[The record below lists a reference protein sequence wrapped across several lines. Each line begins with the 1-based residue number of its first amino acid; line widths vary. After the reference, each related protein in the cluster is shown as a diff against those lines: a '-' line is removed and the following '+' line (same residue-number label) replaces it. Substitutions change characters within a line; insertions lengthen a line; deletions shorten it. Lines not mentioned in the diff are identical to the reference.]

1 MGKSAGTRKKI
12 LVVDDDLQLCQ
23 LTSDIIDEHGYNA
36 ITANTTDEAFKRVY
50 ADNPDLIV
58 LDVWLPT
65 IGGLEFCRQIRHDEQ
80 LRHIPVLMLTVQDK
94 EMDKV
99 MGLEMGADDYMT
111 KPFSQRELLAR
122 IKALL
127 RRFDRAQPEGKFVKS
142 GDLSIDVE
150 KHIAQ
155 DKNKVITM
163 TPKEFELLLSLIRAR
178 RKAISRQS
186 LLTAV
191 WGYDAPGNTG
201 TIDVHIRHLRRKL
214 GSHGKKIKT
223 VLGFGYRFDG

>member
-1 MGKSAGTRKKI
+1 MSSKRI
-12 LVVDDDLQLCQ
+12 LVVDDDIQLCQ
-23 LTSDIIDEHGYNA
+23 LTSDILEEYGYQTL
-36 ITANTTDEAFKRVY
+36 IANNTDQAFKKLY
-50 ADNPDLIV
+50 DGSPDLIV

-65 IGGLEFCRQIRHDEQ
+65 IGGLEFCRQIRQDEQ
-80 LRHIPVLMLTVQDK
+80 GKHVPVLMLTVQDK

-127 RRFDRAQPEGKFVKS
+127 RRFDRAEPQAKVLES
-142 GDLSIDVE
+142 GDLVLDLD
-150 KHIAQ
+150 KHLVRVKSRTLAL
-155 DKNKVITM
+155 
-163 TPKEFELLLSLIRAR
+163 TPKEFDLLTTIIRSREKALSRQHLLS
-178 RKAISRQS
+178 
-186 LLTAV
+186 TV

-201 TIDVHIRHLRRKL
+201 TIDVHIRHLRKKL
-214 GSHGKKIKT
+214 GNHGDKIKT

>member
-1 MGKSAGTRKKI
+1 VPGKKI
-12 LVVDDDLQLCQ
+12 LVVDDDIQLCQ
-23 LTSDIIDEHGYNA
+23 LVSDILEEHGFQTLVAYN
-36 ITANTTDEAFKRVY
+36 TDQAFKKLY
-50 ADNPDLIV
+50 ENNPDLIV
-58 LDVWLPT
+58 LDVWLPS
-65 IGGLEFCRQIRHDEQ
+65 IGGLEFCRQIRQDERG
-80 LRHIPVLMLTVQDK
+80 RHVPVLMLTVQDK

-127 RRFDRAQPEGKFVKS
+127 RRFDRADPESSTLKS
-142 GDLSIDVE
+142 GELEVDLD
-150 KHIAQ
+150 KHVVRMR
-155 DKNKVITM
+155 NKTVDL
-163 TPKEFELLLSLIRAR
+163 TPKEFDLLTTLLRQKK
-178 RKAISRQS
+178 KAVSRQS

-191 WGYDAPGNTG
+191 WGFDTPGNTG

-214 GSHGKKIKT
+214 GNHGEKIAT

>member
-1 MGKSAGTRKKI
+1 MSAKRI
-12 LVVDDDLQLCQ
+12 LVVDDDIQLCQ
-23 LTSDIIDEHGYNA
+23 LTSDVLEEHGYQ
-36 ITANTTDEAFKRVY
+36 TLVANDTDHAFKKLY
-50 ADNPDLIV
+50 EGHPDLIV

-65 IGGLEFCRQIRHDEQ
+65 IGGLEFCRQIRQDE
-80 LRHIPVLMLTVQDK
+80 HGKHVPVLMLTVQDK

-127 RRFDRAQPEGKFVKS
+127 RRFERADPPARLLSS
-142 GDLSIDVE
+142 GDLILDLDRHVVNV
-150 KHIAQ
+150 K
-155 DKNKVITM
+155 KKVLDL
-163 TPKEFELLLSLIRAR
+163 TPKEFD
-178 RKAISRQS
+178 
-186 LLTAV
+186 LLTALVRSHKKALSRQNLLSTV

-201 TIDVHIRHLRRKL
+201 TINVHILHLRKKL
-214 GSHGKKIKT
+214 GLHGNKIKT

>member
-1 MGKSAGTRKKI
+1 MAGKKI

-23 LTSDIIDEHGYNA
+23 LISDILEEHGYQTV
-36 ITANTTDEAFKRVY
+36 IANSTDQAFKKLFEN
-50 ADNPDLIV
+50 NPDLVV

-65 IGGLEFCRQIRHDEQ
+65 IGGLEFCRQIRQDERG
-80 LRHIPVLMLTVQDK
+80 RHVPVLMLTVQDK

-127 RRFDRAQPEGKFVKS
+127 RRFDRSEPESVSLSS
-142 GDLSIDVE
+142 GDLEVNLP
-150 KHIAQ
+150 KHTVQ
-155 DKNKVITM
+155 VKGKVVDL
-163 TPKEFELLLSLIRAR
+163 TPKEYDLLTTLLRQKK
-178 RKAISRQS
+178 KALSRQS

-191 WGYDAPGNTG
+191 WGFDAPGHSG

-214 GSHGKKIKT
+214 GPHGDKIAT
-223 VLGFGYRFDG
+223 VQGFGYRFDG